1 MKSSVILDGTTRYDI
16 AAVGVKKVT
25 DTTGAGDQY
34 AAGVLTGYLM
44 DLGWVKSGQLG
55 SLCAAEVISH
65 YGARP
70 QVSVKMLAGQKG
82 LKL

>member
-1 MKSSVILDGTTRYDI
+1 MYKRQDPV
-16 AAVGVKKVT
+16 VKLV

-44 DLGWVKSGQLG
+44 DLDWQTSGQLG

-70 QVSVKMLAGQKG
+70 ETSVRELAAQKG

>member
-1 MKSSVILDGTTRYDI
+1 VILDGTTRYDI

-55 SLCAAEVISH
+55 SLCA
-65 YGARP
+65 
-70 QVSVKMLAGQKG
+70 KMLAGQKG